1 MYTAS
6 VGSAMSQSD
15 RVSVQ
20 TYVPAAQRDRWRE
33 EADELDMSQ
42 AEYVRTMVQAGRR
55 GFDLETGGAGGPTD
69 EPGSPDAT
77 PRGDNLKDRI
87 LDVLDESGVTG
98 WETLLSAVTD
108 DFEARLEGALQELR
122 EEGRV
127 RHSPREGGYAVVDDG
142 R

>member
-1 MYTAS
+1 
-6 VGSAMSQSD
+6 MSHTD

-20 TYVPAAQRDRWRE
+20 TYVPATQRDRWRE

-55 GFDLETGGAGGPTD
+55 SFDLETEGADGQTD
-69 EPGSPDAT
+69 EPGSPDTT
-77 PRGDNLKDRI
+77 PGGGGLKDRI

-108 DFEARLEGALQELR
+108 DFEARLEDALQELR

-127 RHSPREGGYAVVDDG
+127 RHSPREGGYTVVDDG

>member
-1 MYTAS
+1 
-6 VGSAMSQSD
+6 MSQTD

-20 TYVPAAQRDRWRE
+20 TYVPADQRDRWRR

-55 GFDLETGGAGGPTD
+55 SFDLGGGETTTD
-69 EPGSPDAT
+69 EIGSSDAT
-77 PRGDNLKDRI
+77 PGGDGLKDRI

-108 DFEARLEGALQELR
+108 DFEARLEDALQELR
-122 EEGRV
+122 EEGRI
-127 RHSPREGGYAVVDDG
+127 RHSPREGGYTVVDNG

>member
-6 VGSAMSQSD
+6 VGSTMSQSD

-20 TYVPAAQRDRWRE
+20 TYVPAAQLDRWRE

-55 GFDLETGGAGGPTD
+55 SFDLETGGAGGPTD
-69 EPGSPDAT
+69 EPGSPDTT
-77 PRGDNLKDRI
+77 PGGDGLKDRI

-98 WETLLSAVTD
+98 WEMLLSAVTD
-108 DFEARLEGALQELR
+108 DFEARLEDALQELR
-122 EEGRV
+122 KEGRV